1 MSLTTL
7 EIEPFGGVLFARS
20 KRAKRLSI
28 TVKPFK
34 PIRVT
39 VPRMVSIKKATRYL
53 ILNLEWVKKSVA
65 RIKKIEAEH
74 RSISRNS
81 SDICDAKAGQMLVSR
96 LGQLAGLHKLSYN
109 RVSIRK
115 QRTIW
120 GSCSAKNNI
129 SLNVNIAYL
138 PEQLQD
144 YVLVHELVHTKVK
157 NHSRKF
163 WAELNKYVQ
172 SDAKELSKQM
182 KKYRIR
188 LE

>member
-34 PIRVT
+34 PIRVA
-39 VPRMVSIKKATRYL
+39 VPRMVSIKKAKRYL

-65 RIKKIEAEH
+65 RIKKIENEH
-74 RSISRNS
+74 RTIADNSRSI
-81 SDICDAKAGQMLVSR
+81 CGAKAAKLLIVR
-96 LGQLAGLHKLSYN
+96 LKQLADRHKLFYN

-115 QRTIW
+115 QKTIW
-120 GSCSAKNNI
+120 GSCSGKNNI

-144 YVLVHELVHTKVK
+144 YVLVHELAHTKVK
-157 NHSRKF
+157 NHSKKF
-163 WAELNKYVQ
+163 WAELDKYVQ
-172 SDAKELSKQM
+172 GGAKELSKQM
-182 KKYRIR
+182 KKYRIS